1 MLVLFRSK
9 PDPSLDQ
16 PAEVP
21 IASQYTEYHSQADH
35 NFDCIDL
42 RAPEE
47 LGLRI
52 RHALALHTLVLF
64 FYFLG
69 SFPSPCGGRDTT
81 PSGGASSEILD
92 PASDRPSGPI
102 IEVWTALRPPQMSPK
117 THKKYFTRE
126 KLFRTESVPKMK
138 A

>member
-64 FYFLG
+64 FIF
-69 SFPSPCGGRDTT
+69 GGLFRALVVAGT
-81 PSGGASSEILD
+81 PLQA
-92 PASDRPSGPI
+92 
-102 IEVWTALRPPQMSPK
+102 EVRALRSSIRPQIAHLAQSSRFGRLFGH
-117 THKKYFTRE
+117 HKCPQKPTKNILLERNFSEPRVCR
-126 KLFRTESVPKMK
+126 K
-138 A
+138 